1 MNFQKDN
8 FDSQNQF
15 LCFSLGSDQYAVSLF
30 KVKEVLAHVKLN
42 SEAQAKDDY
51 KGMIDLRGQIIH
63 LFDLRIKFKIYGAEI
78 PSVEEAPVIIIEP
91 IYENQPLVGIYVD
104 GIDHVV
110 TYKKSEMSQPLFV
123 SSLVNSEYIEGVGR
137 IDHDLKIILDLQ
149 KIFSCDG
156 LELIKEAS

>member
-15 LCFSLGSDQYAVSLF
+15 LCFSLGSDKYAVSLF
-30 KVKEVLAHVKLN
+30 KVKEVLAH
-42 SEAQAKDDY
+42 
-51 KGMIDLRGQIIH
+51 
-63 LFDLRIKFKIYGAEI
+63 
-78 PSVEEAPVIIIEP
+78 VIIIEP

-123 SSLVNSEYIEGVGR
+123 SSLVNSEYIVGVGR

-149 KIFSCDG
+149 KIYSCDG